1 MSFNRLLCASK
12 ERLKSESNAIQD
24 ISVKNLSD
32 PPSLSSGE
40 VDDDIIG
47 VVKINANLTDAKRDV
62 PTAKKVKNES
72 RNKNIDSSWSV
83 KSSQSCTKNLI
94 FKDEDLSILETTQTM
109 LKPEKSK
116 ISRPSR
122 FT

>member
-62 PTAKKVKNES
+62 PTAKKVKIES
-72 RNKNIDSSWSV
+72 RNNNIDSSWSI